1 MLRVIGMG
9 CMQRGRQLWLVE
21 AVKALTWISLD
32 TGNECV
38 ITAVFNAMALFQI
51 KIMVYFYFSMEIA
64 L

>member
-1 MLRVIGMG
+1 
-9 CMQRGRQLWLVE
+9 MQRGRQLWLVE

-38 ITAVFNAMALFQI
+38 ITAVFNATALFQI

>member
-1 MLRVIGMG
+1 MLRIIGMG

-32 TGNECV
+32 TGNEWV
-38 ITAVFNAMALFQI
+38 ITAVSNATALFQI
-51 KIMVYFYFSMEIA
+51 KIIVYFYCSMQIA